1 MSHRRKFSIKI
12 VFVHPVD
19 VGFEVEARND
29 LVGGE
34 ECADRVIEGFAAGNE
49 L

>member
-1 MSHRRKFSIKI
+1 MSHRRKFAVEI
-12 VFVHPVD
+12 VLVHLVD

-34 ECADRVIEGFAAGNE
+34 ECADRVIEGFAAGDE